1 MKAVNPF
8 QFSIFRRDA
17 PIAEEEFIIV
27 RQRPIVL
34 NLLFPFASIL
44 GVFLF
49 CLIVF
54 SLTGCDSKLPGS
66 SPTPDANVSASE
78 SPTGEITN
86 ATNNTETKT
95 PPATAE
101 EGSSKNTSSEE
112 DTADSLNPNESEA
125 QAVERDLESR
135 VRNLAMMGV
144 DPFSIS
150 MPVDAIQ
157 VFDKD
162 VTALSPYYQALVMA
176 SPLVS
181 ITEAPKKAVNPT
193 VTAGGGVPVETGPS
207 PEMLIQAALS
217 SIQINGISYKRT
229 APMAILSLGGSS
241 ADSQSS
247 TIFVK
252 RGSRMVVDGLS
263 VLVEDIRP
271 SSVTVS
277 SSYAGKKISQILW
290 IQDIFGFARS
300 GGNGSSSASASTS
313 SGTDPSGK
321 VNPDNVSTEQIDQI
335 VQDLLK

>member
-8 QFSIFRRDA
+8 QFSIFRRDT

-54 SLTGCDSKLPGS
+54 SLTGCDAKLPGS
-66 SPTPDANVSASE
+66 SPAPDANAPASE
-78 SPTGEITN
+78 ASTGEMTN

-101 EGSSKNTSSEE
+101 EGSTENTSSEE
-112 DTADSLNPNESEA
+112 DTADSLNPNESA
-125 QAVERDLESR
+125 AKAVERDLESR

-144 DPFSIS
+144 DPFSVS
-150 MPVDAIQ
+150 MPVEAIQ
-157 VFDKD
+157 IFDKEIS
-162 VTALSPYYQALVMA
+162 ALSPYYQALVMA

-181 ITEAPKKAVNPT
+181 ILESPKPKVDPT
-193 VTAGGGVPVETGPS
+193 LAAGGGLPVETGPS
-207 PEMLIQAALS
+207 PEMLIQTALS

-241 ADSQSS
+241 SDSQSS

-252 RGSRMVVDGLS
+252 KGSRMVIDGFS
-263 VLVEDIRP
+263 ILVEDIRP

-277 SSYAGKKISQILW
+277 SSQTGKKISQTIW

-300 GGNGSSSASASTS
+300 GGSGSESSSTS
-313 SGTDPSGK
+313 SSSNPSGK
-321 VNPDNVSTEQIDQI
+321 VNPDDVSTEQIDQI